1 MENSIFIDKLSR
13 FGDKVGNNI
22 YLQAISQGGLSALPV
37 IVVGSFASLFA
48 GLPIHAWQNF
58 IHQTGLAGGLGAV
71 VNATTNLLGLLF
83 TYGICKKLSEKME
96 IKAQITPILAAI
108 VYVILLPV
116 TVSAEGGA
124 VLSFDYLGSKGMV
137 VGILVSI
144 ITCKLYKF
152 VIDKNITIKMP
163 EGTPSYVSD
172 SFLALIPAFVIII
185 FAMIVS
191 MLVKFTPYDNVF
203 NMIYSILQIPLT
215 ALMGTSLF
223 ANSVLNIL
231 VQASWALG
239 IHPGYLTGTVGPI
252 MFALDGA
259 NQAAY
264 AAGQQVPNII
274 GMAFSYITTT
284 AVLYPAIAVS
294 ILLFA
299 KSGRLRTV
307 GKVAVAPAFF
317 GISEPLIFGLPIVL
331 NPLILIPWLI
341 APALNF
347 FVGYVLVSTGLV
359 ARAAGVIVFNVPM
372 IFTGLLN
379 GSYTISLMEIGLF
392 MLDILLFFP
401 FIKILDKKYFAEEQA
416 EIQEWKY

>member
-83 TYGICKKLSEKME
+83 TYGICKKLSEKMQ

-185 FAMIVS
+185 FAMLAA
-191 MLVKFTPYDNVF
+191 MLVKLTPYDNVF

-401 FIKILDKKYFAEEQA
+401 FIKILDKKYSAEEQA
-416 EIQEWKY
+416 EIQK

>member
-1 MENSIFIDKLSR
+1 MENTIFIDKLSR

-48 GLPIHAWQNF
+48 GLPIDAWQNF

-401 FIKILDKKYFAEEQA
+401 FIKILDKKYSAEEQA
-416 EIQEWKY
+416 EIQK

>member
-71 VNATTNLLGLLF
+71 VNATTHLLGLLF

-185 FAMIVS
+185 SAMIGSVQ
-191 MLVKFTPYDNVF
+191 VKFTPYDNVF

-401 FIKILDKKYFAEEQA
+401 FIKILDKKYSAEEQA
-416 EIQEWKY
+416 EIQK

>member
-1 MENSIFIDKLSR
+1 MENTIFIDKLSR

-416 EIQEWKY
+416 EIQE

>member
-1 MENSIFIDKLSR
+1 MENTIFIDKLSR

-108 VYVILLPV
+108 VYVILLPI

-401 FIKILDKKYFAEEQA
+401 FIKILDKKYSAEEQA
-416 EIQEWKY
+416 EIQE

>member
-48 GLPIHAWQNF
+48 GLPIDAWQNF

-83 TYGICKKLSEKME
+83 TYGICKKLSEKMQ

-185 FAMIVS
+185 FAMLAA
-191 MLVKFTPYDNVF
+191 MLVKLTPYDNVF
-203 NMIYSILQIPLT
+203 NLIYSILQIPLT
-215 ALMGTSLF
+215 SLMGTSLF
-223 ANSVLNIL
+223 ANSVLNFL

-264 AAGQQVPNII
+264 AAGQQVTNII

-392 MLDILLFFP
+392 MLDILLFFQ

-416 EIQEWKY
+416 EIQE

>member
-1 MENSIFIDKLSR
+1 MENTIFIDKLSR

-379 GSYTISLMEIGLF
+379 GSYTISLMEI
-392 MLDILLFFP
+392 
-401 FIKILDKKYFAEEQA
+401 
-416 EIQEWKY
+416 

>member
-215 ALMGTSLF
+215 ALLGTSLF

-401 FIKILDKKYFAEEQA
+401 FIKILDKKYSAEEQA
-416 EIQEWKY
+416 EIQK

>member
-48 GLPIHAWQNF
+48 GLPIDAWQNF

-392 MLDILLFFP
+392 MLDILLVFP
-401 FIKILDKKYFAEEQA
+401 FIKILDKKYSAEEQA
-416 EIQEWKY
+416 EIQK

>member
-185 FAMIVS
+185 LAMIVS

-239 IHPGYLTGTVGPI
+239 SHPGYLTGTVGPI

-401 FIKILDKKYFAEEQA
+401 FIKILDKKYSAEEQA
-416 EIQEWKY
+416 EIQK

>member
-1 MENSIFIDKLSR
+1 MENTIFIDKLSR

-392 MLDILLFFP
+392 MLDVLLFFP
-401 FIKILDKKYFAEEQA
+401 FIKILDKKYSAEEQA
-416 EIQEWKY
+416 EIQK

>member
-1 MENSIFIDKLSR
+1 MENTIFIDKLSR

-108 VYVILLPV
+108 VYVILLPI

-416 EIQEWKY
+416 EIQE

>member
-1 MENSIFIDKLSR
+1 MENTIFIDKLSR

-96 IKAQITPILAAI
+96 IKTQITPILAAI
-108 VYVILLPV
+108 VYMILLPV

-347 FVGYVLVSTGLV
+347 FVGYILVSTGLV

-401 FIKILDKKYFAEEQA
+401 FIKILDKKYSAEEQA
-416 EIQEWKY
+416 EVQE

>member
-1 MENSIFIDKLSR
+1 MENTIFIDKLSR

-108 VYVILLPV
+108 VYMILLPV
-116 TVSAEGGA
+116 TLSAEGRA

-137 VGILVSI
+137 VGIIVSI

-401 FIKILDKKYFAEEQA
+401 FIKILDKKYSAEEQA
-416 EIQEWKY
+416 EIQE

>member
-1 MENSIFIDKLSR
+1 MENTIFIDKLSR

-185 FAMIVS
+185 LAMIVS

-401 FIKILDKKYFAEEQA
+401 FIKILDKKYSAEEQA
-416 EIQEWKY
+416 EIQK

>member
-48 GLPIHAWQNF
+48 GLPIDAWQNF

-83 TYGICKKLSEKME
+83 TYGICKKLSEKMQ
-96 IKAQITPILAAI
+96 IKAQITPILATI
-108 VYVILLPV
+108 VYMILLPV
-116 TVSAEGGA
+116 TLSAEGRA

-172 SFLALIPAFVIII
+172 SFLALIPAFFIII
-185 FAMIVS
+185 FAMLVS

-203 NMIYSILQIPLT
+203 NLIYSILQIPLT

-401 FIKILDKKYFAEEQA
+401 FIKILDKKYSAEEQA
-416 EIQEWKY
+416 EIQE

>member
-416 EIQEWKY
+416 EIQE

>member
-1 MENSIFIDKLSR
+1 MENPIFIDNLSR

-401 FIKILDKKYFAEEQA
+401 FIKILDKKYSAEEQA
-416 EIQEWKY
+416 EIQK

>member
-108 VYVILLPV
+108 VYIILLPV
-116 TVSAEGGA
+116 TISAEGGA

-191 MLVKFTPYDNVF
+191 MLVKLTPYDNIF
-203 NMIYSILQIPLT
+203 NLIYSILQIPLT
-215 ALMGTSLF
+215 ALMGTSLL
-223 ANSVLNIL
+223 ANAAINLL

-239 IHPGYLTGTVGPI
+239 IHPGYITGTVGPI

-264 AAGQQVPNII
+264 AAGQQVPNIV

-284 AVLYPAIAVS
+284 AVLYPAIAIS

-341 APALNF
+341 APVLNF
-347 FVGYVLVSTGLV
+347 VVGYILVSTGLV

-401 FIKILDKKYFAEEQA
+401 FIKILDKKYSAKEQA
-416 EIQEWKY
+416 EIQE

>member
-185 FAMIVS
+185 FAMLAA
-191 MLVKFTPYDNVF
+191 MLVKLTPYDNVF
-203 NMIYSILQIPLT
+203 NLIYSILQIPLT

-401 FIKILDKKYFAEEQA
+401 FIKILDKKYSAEEQA
-416 EIQEWKY
+416 EIQK

>member
-116 TVSAEGGA
+116 TVSAEVGA

-401 FIKILDKKYFAEEQA
+401 FIKILDKKYSAEEQA
-416 EIQEWKY
+416 EIQK

>member
-48 GLPIHAWQNF
+48 GLPIDAWQNF

-83 TYGICKKLSEKME
+83 TYGICKKLSEKMQ

-317 GISEPLIFGLPIVL
+317 GISEPLILGLPIVL

-401 FIKILDKKYFAEEQA
+401 FIKILDKKYSAEEQA
-416 EIQEWKY
+416 EIQK

>member
-1 MENSIFIDKLSR
+1 M
-13 FGDKVGNNI
+13 
-22 YLQAISQGGLSALPV
+22 Q
-37 IVVGSFASLFA
+37 
-48 GLPIHAWQNF
+48 
-58 IHQTGLAGGLGAV
+58 
-71 VNATTNLLGLLF
+71 
-83 TYGICKKLSEKME
+83 

-215 ALMGTSLF
+215 SLMGTSLF
-223 ANSVLNIL
+223 ANSVLNFL

-401 FIKILDKKYFAEEQA
+401 FIKILDKKYSAEEQA
-416 EIQEWKY
+416 EIQE

>member
-1 MENSIFIDKLSR
+1 MENTIFIDKLSR

-58 IHQTGLAGGLGAV
+58 IHQTGLASGLGAV

-108 VYVILLPV
+108 VYMILLPV

-401 FIKILDKKYFAEEQA
+401 FIKILDKKYSAEEQA
-416 EIQEWKY
+416 EIQES

>member
-48 GLPIHAWQNF
+48 GLPIHVWQNF

-401 FIKILDKKYFAEEQA
+401 FIKILDKKYSAEEQA
-416 EIQEWKY
+416 EIQK

>member
-1 MENSIFIDKLSR
+1 
-13 FGDKVGNNI
+13 
-22 YLQAISQGGLSALPV
+22 PV

-108 VYVILLPV
+108 VYIILLPV
-116 TVSAEGGA
+116 TISAEGGA

-191 MLVKFTPYDNVF
+191 MLVKLTPYDNIF
-203 NMIYSILQIPLT
+203 NLIYSILQIPLT
-215 ALMGTSLF
+215 ALMGTSLL
-223 ANSVLNIL
+223 ANAAINLL

-239 IHPGYLTGTVGPI
+239 IHPGYITGTVGPI

-264 AAGQQVPNII
+264 AAGQQVPNIV

-284 AVLYPAIAVS
+284 AVLYPAIAIS

-341 APALNF
+341 APVLNF
-347 FVGYVLVSTGLV
+347 VVGYILVSTGLV

-401 FIKILDKKYFAEEQA
+401 FIKILDKKYSAKEQA
-416 EIQEWKY
+416 EIQE

>member
-48 GLPIHAWQNF
+48 GLPIDAWQNF

-83 TYGICKKLSEKME
+83 TYGICKKLSEKMQ

-401 FIKILDKKYFAEEQA
+401 FIKILDKKYSAEEQA
-416 EIQEWKY
+416 EIQK

>member
-1 MENSIFIDKLSR
+1 MENNMFIEKLSR
-13 FGDKVGNNI
+13 FGDKIGGNM
-22 YLQAISQGGLSALPV
+22 YLQAIFQGGLSTLPV

-48 GLPIHAWQNF
+48 GLPIDAWQSF
-58 IHQTGLAGGLGAV
+58 INQTGLGSGLSIV

-83 TYGICKKLSEKME
+83 TYGICKKLSEKMG
-96 IKAQITPILAAI
+96 IKAQITPVLAMI
-108 VYVILLPV
+108 TYIILLPV
-116 TVSAEGGA
+116 SHSADGA
-124 VLSFDYLGSKGMV
+124 SVLSFDYLGSKGMI
-137 VGILVSI
+137 VGIFISI

-152 VIDKNITIKMP
+152 VIDRNITLKMP
-163 EGTPSYVSD
+163 EGTPTYVSD
-172 SFLALIPAFVIII
+172 SFLALIPAFIIII
-185 FAMIVS
+185 FAMIIS
-191 MLVKFTPYDNVF
+191 MLVKLTPYDDIF

-215 ALMGTSLF
+215 SIVGTNLF
-223 ANSVLNIL
+223 ANSVLNLL
-231 VQASWALG
+231 VQGNWALG
-239 IHPGYLTGTVGPI
+239 IHPGYLTGATAPI

-284 AVLYPAIAVS
+284 ATLYPAIAVA

-331 NPLILIPWLI
+331 NPIILIPWLV
-341 APALNF
+341 APVINF
-347 FVGYVLVSTGLV
+347 VVGYFLVSIGLV

-392 MLDILLFFP
+392 VLDILLFVP
-401 FIKILDKKYFAEEQA
+401 FIKILDKKYVSDEQLD
-416 EIQEWKY
+416 IQE

>member
-108 VYVILLPV
+108 VYIILLPV

-137 VGILVSI
+137 VGIIVSI

-401 FIKILDKKYFAEEQA
+401 FIKILDKKYSAEEQA
-416 EIQEWKY
+416 EIQE

>member
-1 MENSIFIDKLSR
+1 MENTIFIDKLSR

-215 ALMGTSLF
+215 SLMGTSLF

-416 EIQEWKY
+416 EIQE

>member
-341 APALNF
+341 APTLNF

-401 FIKILDKKYFAEEQA
+401 FIKILDKKYSAEEQA
-416 EIQEWKY
+416 EIQK

>member
-1 MENSIFIDKLSR
+1 MENTIFIDKLSR

-341 APALNF
+341 APTLNF

-401 FIKILDKKYFAEEQA
+401 FIKILDKKYSAEEQA
-416 EIQEWKY
+416 EIQK

>member
-185 FAMIVS
+185 FAMIVL

-401 FIKILDKKYFAEEQA
+401 FIKILDKKYSAEEQA
-416 EIQEWKY
+416 EIQK

>member
-1 MENSIFIDKLSR
+1 
-13 FGDKVGNNI
+13 
-22 YLQAISQGGLSALPV
+22 
-37 IVVGSFASLFA
+37 
-48 GLPIHAWQNF
+48 
-58 IHQTGLAGGLGAV
+58 
-71 VNATTNLLGLLF
+71 
-83 TYGICKKLSEKME
+83 ME

-401 FIKILDKKYFAEEQA
+401 FIKILDKKYSAEEQA
-416 EIQEWKY
+416 EIQE

>member
-223 ANSVLNIL
+223 ANSVLNFL

-401 FIKILDKKYFAEEQA
+401 FIKLLDKKYSAEEQA
-416 EIQEWKY
+416 EIQE